1 MNLLIIVIFLSLLIE
16 RLIKVYTI
24 KDIKQIND
32 RLHGIMVNNGVII
45 SILLSLFVQLI
56 FIDKVSF

>member
-16 RLIKVYTI
+16 GLIKVYTI
-24 KDIKQIND
+24 KDIKLIND